1 MTEMKLTID
10 LQSFSPKNEVRKR
23 GIATTL
29 EWTFE
34 AFMSVFERQPD
45 AGVNVA
51 WWGSPK
57 PPRTLFD
64 RRPYE
69 IRLTAWGNG
78 WPQYAYQFAHELCH
92 VMTNFDRVKEHRH
105 KWFEE
110 SLCELASLFVLYRL
124 AKAWAADPPAG
135 ISAAG
140 SYAPAHAEYARSEM
154 GKSAPV
160 PRSGLPGVDES
171 QHRHD
176 GGEQHE
182 TLSQSGCCGRTPGL
196 FPERPRALAG
206 LRVPEFL
213 GCQQG
218 PDIRGVSRLVG
229 RDSQRSGRRA
239 GSDAKPCEGT
249 GSLRRVV
256 CRVQC
261 PVS

>member
-124 AKAWAADPPAG
+124 AKARAADPPAG

-160 PRSGLPGVDES
+160 PRSGLPAWMKANIGTMEENSTKRCLNRVVAVALLDCFRKDPALWRDCACLNFWDAS
-171 QHRHD
+171 KDPTFAAYLDSWD
-176 GGEQHE
+176 GI
-182 TLSQSGCCGRTPGL
+182 LSGRGAVPGATPSL
-196 FPERPRALAG
+196 VRALV
-206 LRVPEFL
+206 L
-213 GCQQG
+213 
-218 PDIRGVSRLVG
+218 
-229 RDSQRSGRRA
+229 
-239 GSDAKPCEGT
+239 
-249 GSLRRVV
+249 
-256 CRVQC
+256 
-261 PVS
+261 